1 MNEWKKVKL
10 KDCCHSIS
18 DGDHLPPPKSN
29 SGVPFVTIANIDATN
44 HIDFGN
50 TMFVPLE
57 YYNNL
62 NDIRKAKCNDILY
75 SVVGSFGKPVLIKEN
90 IPFAFQR
97 HIAILRPN
105 NEIADSRF
113 LYYVMLSRDF
123 YMQADTVAIGAA
135 QRTISLTA
143 LRNMEVELP
152 SMEIQHRIANILS
165 RYDSLIENYQKQIKL
180 LEEAAQRLY
189 KEWFVDLHFPGHE
202 NTKIVDGVPEGWEKK
217 PALDFFEMS
226 IGKTPPR
233 TQKQWFTKG
242 SNGIPWVSISD
253 MKDTMF
259 VQETAEEL
267 TQDACENYN
276 IKVIPKGTILLS
288 FKLTVGRVAF
298 AGADVCTN
306 EAIAHFQKE
315 GDEWKA
321 YTLMYLRNYNY
332 DSLGNTSGIS
342 KAVNSTI
349 IKNMPFVM
357 PCTAILQ
364 EFSQRVLPFIKQTE
378 NLQSQLRLLTEARDR
393 LLPKLMSGEL
403 TLEARAEKEDLLAT
417 PCKRGWEEDE
427 AK

>member
-1 MNEWKKVKL
+1 MSEWKKVKL

-57 YYNNL
+57 YYNSL

-113 LYYVMLSRDF
+113 LYYVMLTRDF
-123 YMQADTVAIGAA
+123 FMQADTVAIGAA

-143 LRNMEVELP
+143 LRNMEVKLP
-152 SMEIQHRIANILS
+152 SMETQYRIASILS

-202 NTKIVDGVPEGWEKK
+202 NAKIVDGVPEGWEKK
-217 PALDFFEMS
+217 TIDDVTCKVTTGLN
-226 IGKTPPR
+226 PR
-233 TQKQWFTKG
+233 KNFVLGKG
-242 SNGIPWVSISD
+242 SNYYVTIKNMADNTLFLDDRCDRVDNEALEKINKRSDLKIGDILFSGI
-253 MKDTMF
+253 
-259 VQETAEEL
+259 
-267 TQDACENYN
+267 
-276 IKVIPKGTILLS
+276 GTI
-288 FKLTVGRVAF
+288 GRVALVYIPTNNWNVSESVF
-298 AGADVCTN
+298 TLRANDIVTKEFLYLMLLSPDMQNYCQSNAHGA
-306 EAIAHFQKE
+306 AQK
-315 GDEWKA
+315 GIRMADLKA
-321 YTLMYLRNYNY
+321 YSFNLPPFGVIQKFTNLVTPTIKKVSSIRNQ
-332 DSLGNTSGIS
+332 I
-342 KAVNSTI
+342 
-349 IKNMPFVM
+349 
-357 PCTAILQ
+357 
-364 EFSQRVLPFIKQTE
+364 
-378 NLQSQLRLLTEARDR
+378 RLLTEARDR
-393 LLPKLMSGEL
+393 LLPKLMSGEI
-403 TLEARAEKEDLLAT
+403 AV
-417 PCKRGWEEDE
+417 
-427 AK
+427 